1 MFIVTH
7 NCHKHLALEIMTS
20 TSVQHM
26 KQAYKNS
33 TEFGNVKIKT
43 NLKTL

>member
-7 NCHKHLALEIMTS
+7 KCHKHLDLEIMTS
-20 TSVQHM
+20 NSVQHM
-26 KQAYKNS
+26 KKAYKNN

-43 NLKTL
+43 TLKTL